1 MMEQLYENIKG
12 GGYNLLISWKR
23 YRRVMYDL
31 KTENVYLNPLLHL
44 IKGEFTF
51 IHNDK
56 TILLTIGVKNGRGT
70 FIVKEDGIVIMSR
83 RLVRSLYT
91 LHQIQIE
98 YWNTFG
104 VPLVHHLIMLGLLSD
119 ENLCDYCSVLFYPPI
134 LSGRTE
140 WDVMEVRPDYYIHK
154 MGDEWCL
161 YYWVS
166 GQDEICMDLYV
177 DDGDIDMVMDKFR
190 TILDEMGVEP
200 PDKTTNW
207 SDVTYNED
215 GTFTLSKCVVDHD

>member
-1 MMEQLYENIKG
+1 
-12 GGYNLLISWKR
+12 
-23 YRRVMYDL
+23 
-31 KTENVYLNPLLHL
+31 
-44 IKGEFTF
+44 
-51 IHNDK
+51 
-56 TILLTIGVKNGRGT
+56 
-70 FIVKEDGIVIMSR
+70 
-83 RLVRSLYT
+83 
-91 LHQIQIE
+91 
-98 YWNTFG
+98 
-104 VPLVHHLIMLGLLSD
+104 
-119 ENLCDYCSVLFYPPI
+119 
-134 LSGRTE
+134 
-140 WDVMEVRPDYYIHK
+140 MEVRPDYYIHK